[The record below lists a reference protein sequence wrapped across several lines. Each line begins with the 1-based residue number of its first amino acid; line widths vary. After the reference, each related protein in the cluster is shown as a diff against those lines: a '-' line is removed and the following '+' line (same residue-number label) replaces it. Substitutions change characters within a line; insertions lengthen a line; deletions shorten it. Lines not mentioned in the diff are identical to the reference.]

1 MNILVTG
8 GAGYIGSHMAR
19 MLVGRGHTVTILD
32 TMEYG
37 SSQAVPK
44 EAKLV
49 KGNVGDEAVLTRIF
63 AEGAIAGVIHF
74 AGYISVEES
83 VKDPVKYM
91 HNNLIAPITLLE
103 TMKKANVRAL
113 IFSSTAAVYGNP
125 TILPIPEDH
134 PKQPVS
140 PYGLSKWCFEE
151 MLSVYDRS
159 FGIKS
164 ASLRYFNASGA
175 SLDGAY
181 GETHDPE
188 THLIPIACAAALG
201 NIPEMLIYGMDYET
215 DDGTAVRDYI
225 HIEDLCDAHLLVLEA
240 LVGNHAS
247 GVYNVGTGKG
257 HSVKAV
263 LEEVKRVSGVDF
275 PIKEVARR
283 SGDAAVL
290 VADSARL
297 MGEFGWKPKHSD
309 LATIIASAWKWHKSH
324 PKGYTG

>member
-8 GAGYIGSHMAR
+8 GAGYIGSHMVR
-19 MLVGRGHTVTILD
+19 MLVARGHTVTILD

-37 SSQAVPK
+37 SPQAVPK
-44 EAKLV
+44 EAQLV
-49 KGNVGDEAVLTRIF
+49 KGNVGDEEALRRIF
-63 AEGAIAGVIHF
+63 AERAIAGVIHF

-83 VKDPVKYM
+83 VRDPILYM
-91 HNNLIAPITLLE
+91 RNNLIAPITLLE
-103 TMKKANVRAL
+103 AMKKANVRAL

-134 PKQPVS
+134 PKNPVS

-151 MLSVYDRS
+151 LLNVYDRS

-181 GETHDPE
+181 GEVHNPE
-188 THLIPIACAAALG
+188 THLIPIACAAALDK
-201 NIPEMLIYGMDYET
+201 ISQMRLYGTDYKTE
-215 DDGTAVRDYI
+215 DGTAVRDYI
-225 HIEDLCDAHLLVLEA
+225 HIEDLCEAHLLVLEA
-240 LVGNHAS
+240 LMKSHPS
-247 GVYNVGTGKG
+247 GAYNVGTGKG
-257 HSVKAV
+257 HSVKSV
-263 LEEVKRVSGVDF
+263 LDEVKRVSGVNF
-275 PIKEVARR
+275 PVVESARR

-290 VADSARL
+290 VADSTKL

-309 LATIIASAWKWHKSH
+309 LRSIVASAWKWHKSH
-324 PKGYTG
+324 PKGYAS

>member
-19 MLVGRGHTVTILD
+19 MLVARDHTVTILD

-44 EAKLV
+44 EAKMV
-49 KGNVGDEAVLTRIF
+49 KGNVGDEALLTRIF
-63 AEGAIAGVIHF
+63 SEGAISGVIHF
-74 AGYISVEES
+74 AGYISVAES
-83 VKDPVKYM
+83 VRDPIKYM
-91 HNNLIAPITLLE
+91 RNNLMAPITLLE
-103 TMKKANVRAL
+103 AMKKANVRAL

-125 TILPIPEDH
+125 TIIPIPEEH

-151 MLSVYDRS
+151 ILNVYDRS

-175 SLDGAY
+175 SLDGRY
-181 GETHDPE
+181 GEQHDPE
-188 THLIPIACAAALG
+188 THLIPLACAAALG
-201 NIPEMLIYGMDYET
+201 KIPEMLLYGTDYKTE
-215 DDGTAVRDYI
+215 DGTAVRDYI
-225 HIEDLCDAHLLVLEA
+225 HVEDLCDAHLLVLEA
-240 LVGNHAS
+240 LMDNHAS
-247 GVYNVGTGKG
+247 GVYNVGTGTG

-263 LEEVKRVSGVDF
+263 LEEVKRVSGIDF
-275 PIKEVARR
+275 PVREVARR

-290 VADSARL
+290 VADSAKL

-309 LATIIASAWKWHKSH
+309 LSSIVASAWKWHKSH
-324 PKGYTG
+324 PTGYIR